1 MDKDALNKQ
10 FDAYI
15 KKTIKNTV
23 INYKKYEERKRHR
36 EMSMEELSQDISVP
50 FLFSLTHSLED
61 YFENEK
67 LYNIVAGLKKEQ
79 KSILEMKI
87 LNKYNSKQ
95 IAKILDKSD
104 SRVRHIYNDTI
115 EEIKNKMKEWY
126 YAYWWTY

>member
-67 LYNIVAGLKKEQ
+67 LYNIIAGLKKEQ

-95 IAKILDKSD
+95 IAKTLNKSD

-115 EEIKNKMKEWY
+115 KEIKNKMKE
-126 YAYWWTY
+126 

>member
-1 MDKDALNKQ
+1 MDKDTLNKQ

-67 LYNIVAGLKKEQ
+67 LYNIIAGLKKEQ

-95 IAKILDKSD
+95 IAKTLNKSD

-115 EEIKNKMKEWY
+115 KEIKNKMKEWY

>member
-1 MDKDALNKQ
+1 MDKDTLNKQ

-50 FLFSLTHSLED
+50 FLFSLAHSLED

-87 LNKYNSKQ
+87 FNKYNSKQ
-95 IAKILDKSD
+95 IAKTLNKSD

-115 EEIKNKMKEWY
+115 KEIKNKMKE
-126 YAYWWTY
+126 

>member
-1 MDKDALNKQ
+1 MDKDTLNKQ

-67 LYNIVAGLKKEQ
+67 LYNIVAGLKEEQ

-95 IAKILDKSD
+95 IAKTLNKSD

-115 EEIKNKMKEWY
+115 KEIKNKMKEWY

>member
-67 LYNIVAGLKKEQ
+67 LYNIIAGLKKEQ

-95 IAKILDKSD
+95 IAKTLNKSD

-115 EEIKNKMKEWY
+115 KEIKNKMKEWY

>member
-1 MDKDALNKQ
+1 MDKDTLNKQ

-87 LNKYNSKQ
+87 FNKYNSKQ
-95 IAKILDKSD
+95 IAKTLNKSD

-115 EEIKNKMKEWY
+115 KEIKNKMKE
-126 YAYWWTY
+126 

>member
-1 MDKDALNKQ
+1 
-10 FDAYI
+10 
-15 KKTIKNTV
+15 
-23 INYKKYEERKRHR
+23 
-36 EMSMEELSQDISVP
+36 MEELSQDISVP

-95 IAKILDKSD
+95 IAKTLNKSD

-115 EEIKNKMKEWY
+115 KEIKNKMKE
-126 YAYWWTY
+126 

>member
-1 MDKDALNKQ
+1 MDKDTLNKQ

-67 LYNIVAGLKKEQ
+67 LYNIIAGLKKEQ

-95 IAKILDKSD
+95 IAKTLNKSD

-115 EEIKNKMKEWY
+115 KEIKNKMKE
-126 YAYWWTY
+126 

>member
-36 EMSMEELSQDISVP
+36 EMSMEELNQDISVP

-61 YFENEK
+61 YFENVSEFSVQDNEVWIGIYDESGKRTAYK
-67 LYNIVAGLKKEQ
+67 LSTDLETMEQ
-79 KSILEMKI
+79 AE
-87 LNKYNSKQ
+87 
-95 IAKILDKSD
+95 
-104 SRVRHIYNDTI
+104 
-115 EEIKNKMKEWY
+115 
-126 YAYWWTY
+126 

>member
-1 MDKDALNKQ
+1 MDKDTLNKQ

-95 IAKILDKSD
+95 IAKTLNKSD

-115 EEIKNKMKEWY
+115 KEIKNKMKE
-126 YAYWWTY
+126 